1 MKEKITYPEL
11 LDTSFEFLD
20 EDLDDSQ
27 NIDVNSRAL
36 ANNHLSLE
44 KTKMIFHD
52 QNNME
57 RKMCEWMIDLGD
69 KNMSTD
75 DLEEN
80 MNICQTYTIDYNFL
94 KHGITSAMINQAIQY
109 HDIINDD
116 SIIADIEETEELKN
130 SLSGII

>member
-69 KNMSTD
+69 KSMSTD

-80 MNICQTYTIDYNFL
+80 MNIC
-94 KHGITSAMINQAIQY
+94 
-109 HDIINDD
+109 
-116 SIIADIEETEELKN
+116 
-130 SLSGII
+130 

>member
-11 LDTSFEFLD
+11 LDTSFEFFD

-27 NIDVNSRAL
+27 NIDVNSRAPL
-36 ANNHLSLE
+36 LPLE

-69 KNMSTD
+69 KSMSTD

-80 MNICQTYTIDYNFL
+80 MNIC
-94 KHGITSAMINQAIQY
+94 
-109 HDIINDD
+109 
-116 SIIADIEETEELKN
+116 
-130 SLSGII
+130 